1 MAAELFLGFEDLA
14 HRLYL
19 RECLFTWDTPGRG
32 NSKLWYPS
40 LFGEFSVNFWLSTW
54 VAECWIK
61 AKKKEPEERWC
72 GCTLNLRK
80 GIKALFSWINH
91 VIHTAAFQVLEQGA
105 QEAGSQQL
113 EQPQYSQL
121 GIGCA
126 RRLTKAAWMCP
137 AYPSAVEMWKTC
149 RIQASSGINTL
160 CAPPATVKALCREEG
175 ELGSSLLL
183 CSGNLLD

>member
-14 HRLYL
+14 HRLSL

-61 AKKKEPEERWC
+61 AKEKEPEERWC

-91 VIHTAAFQVLEQGA
+91 VIRTAAFQVLEQGA

-149 RIQASSGINTL
+149 RIQASSGIDTL

-175 ELGSSLLL
+175 ELGSSLPL

>member
-1 MAAELFLGFEDLA
+1 M
-14 HRLYL
+14 
-19 RECLFTWDTPGRG
+19 
-32 NSKLWYPS
+32 
-40 LFGEFSVNFWLSTW
+40 
-54 VAECWIK
+54 AECWIK
-61 AKKKEPEERWC
+61 AKEKEPEERWC

-91 VIHTAAFQVLEQGA
+91 VIRTAAFQVLEQGA

-175 ELGSSLLL
+175 ELGSSLPL